1 MLMIDNDCNNNDD
14 VITMIVI
21 QLPLCT
27 LHGGIGWGIFLQRFG
42 IWYRLSYV
50 ACLAG
55 TQFSYFWR
63 HWETCRFIEVF
74 ASWDFVWV
82 ASYLG
87 FYALSYHV
95 WFLIICLLF
104 YLICLYSS
112 HVQWV
117 YYCKHIVLFYS
128 IKLLLPI

>member
-50 ACLAG
+50 ACLTG
-55 TQFSYFWR
+55 TQFSYF
-63 HWETCRFIEVF
+63 
-74 ASWDFVWV
+74 
-82 ASYLG
+82 
-87 FYALSYHV
+87 
-95 WFLIICLLF
+95 
-104 YLICLYSS
+104 
-112 HVQWV
+112 
-117 YYCKHIVLFYS
+117 
-128 IKLLLPI
+128 